1 MIPDNE
7 VHIARAVAEGELS
20 LPRVPEP
27 ADPNEVLRE
36 QLEYLIDHAE
46 RGACGCHACE
56 RYLRVRSIL
65 LEIFSEPQAARK
77 LTATLPMAA

>member
-7 VHIARAVAEGELS
+7 ARGARVSAEGELS

-27 ADPNEVLRE
+27 ADPNDVLRE
-36 QLEYLIDHAE
+36 QLEYLIDHSE
-46 RGACGCHACE
+46 RGACGCHECE
-56 RYLRVRSIL
+56 RYERVRAIL
-65 LEIFSEPQAARK
+65 LAIFGEPQAARK